1 MYACTSLGYVDFKPL
16 SGITMDVNSTYGASI
31 YLNGNGMST
40 TNINHILYDFSGI
53 TSNNLNR
60 WSGVT
65 LDISGNS
72 SPDASTGGY
81 DGISSINYLTGVT
94 ANWTIIL

>member
-1 MYACTSLGYVDFKPL
+1 
-16 SGITMDVNSTYGASI
+16 
-31 YLNGNGMST
+31 MST

-53 TSNNLNR
+53 TANNLNK

-72 SPDASTGGY
+72 LPDSSTGGY
-81 DGISSINYLTGVT
+81 DGISSINYLTGT
-94 ANWTIIL
+94 SANWTIIL